1 MSKTLLRTKLQSNG
15 GAALPSWLTFTD
27 ATQTFSGTPTN
38 SDVGE
43 LILKLTY
50 HDASSTNN
58 QYESTFK
65 ITVEEN
71 LPPQNNLQKVP
82 VIPDTLQ
89 GATIISPDY
98 TELFSD
104 PEGDVIIVDLSV
116 SPSAPWLSFDNSN
129 MAIVGTVPS
138 NAAPGDYS
146 ITLTGKNEFTSSSD
160 ILTSTPVPLSL
171 KVVGNLPPV
180 IVAKNYEVTV
190 PDQMTIDLN
199 NHCTDPEEQPL
210 QFTLNGGA
218 ALPSILT

>member
-1 MSKTLLRTKLQSNG
+1 M
-15 GAALPSWLTFTD
+15 
-27 ATQTFSGTPTN
+27 
-38 SDVGE
+38 
-43 LILKLTY
+43 
-50 HDASSTNN
+50 
-58 QYESTFK
+58 
-65 ITVEEN
+65 
-71 LPPQNNLQKVP
+71 
-82 VIPDTLQ
+82 Q

-160 ILTSTPVPLSL
+160 ILTSTPVALSL

-199 NHCTDPEEQPL
+199 NHCTDPEAQRL

-218 ALPSILT
+218 ALPSI